1 MSLLYRTKTLKLTAK
16 ILLTNTVFGLTLLV
30 RKTIV
35 NFRCNKLINNLDFRN
50 TNTLWSSIVAETL
63 FNLGLKT
70 AIICPGS
77 RSTPLTIAFANHP
90 NIETIPILD
99 ERSASFFALGIA
111 KRSCLP
117 VVLIC
122 TSGTAGANFYPAVIE
137 AKESRTALLILTAD
151 RPPELRDCHAGQS
164 IDQVKLYGSYCNWYT
179 ELSLPSIEMKLLNY
193 LRQTII
199 SAWNKSF
206 LPNRGVVHLNCPFRE
221 PLTPLTQL
229 EAKHKTYSSE
239 TDFKNFF
246 LDIDKHTN
254 IYSRH
259 YFKFDISNY
268 LNEWKAI
275 EKGII
280 IAGVNNSTNPSLYC
294 ENIALISKF
303 LNYPILVEALSPL
316 RNFASKAPNLINT
329 YDTILYSQELQQSL
343 KPDIVIQFGQLP
355 TSKRLREWLEKI
367 QVQYWLIDSSSDNFD
382 PLHNHSFS
390 ICSSVENL
398 DLRNI
403 KNTVSKE
410 LHLDYLTKWKTVND
424 SINKNIESVF
434 TGIDSILQAKL
445 PFVLSKTLPY
455 QTKVFIANSMSVRY
469 AEFFWLPNNKKLIP
483 YFNRGAN
490 GIDGTLSSALGMA
503 QNSSNN
509 ILVTGDLA
517 LLHDTNG
524 FLINT
529 KFKGHLTIILINNS
543 GGGIFEMLPISKDKS
558 LFENYFATPQ
568 NIDFVKLCNTY
579 NIKHINIQDWQY
591 LKQLLNPLPH
601 SGVRVL
607 ELKVKRKEDT
617 DWLKNNLYK
626 LIY

>member
-1 MSLLYRTKTLKLTAK
+1 MIK
-16 ILLTNTVFGLTLLV
+16 
-30 RKTIV
+30 
-35 NFRCNKLINNLDFRN
+35 NLDFRN
-50 TNTLWSSIVAETL
+50 ANTLWSSIVAETL

-70 AIICPGS
+70 AVICPGS

-137 AKESRTALLILTAD
+137 AKESKTALLILTAD

-179 ELSLPSIEMKLLNY
+179 ELSLPSIEMKLLSY
-193 LRQTII
+193 LRQTIV

-206 LPNRGVVHLNCPFRE
+206 FPNKGVVHLNCPFRE
-221 PLTPLTQL
+221 PLTPFTQPEIEL
-229 EAKHKTYSSE
+229 FPSK
-239 TDFKNFF
+239 TDFRGFF
-246 LDIDKHTN
+246 LDIYEHGK
-254 IYSRH
+254 IYPSNH
-259 YFKFDISNY
+259 SKLDISNY
-268 LNEWKAI
+268 LNKWKFI

-294 ENIALISKF
+294 ENIAFISKF
-303 LNYPILVEALSPL
+303 LNYPILAEALSPL
-316 RNFASKAPNLINT
+316 RNFASKTSNLINT
-329 YDTILYSQELQQSL
+329 YDTILYNQKLSKYL
-343 KPDIVIQFGQLP
+343 KPDIVIQFGQFP
-355 TSKRLREWLEKI
+355 TSKRLREWLEKVKA
-367 QVQYWLIDSSSDNFD
+367 QCWLIDSSSDNFD

-398 DLRNI
+398 DLRNVTPT
-403 KNTVSKE
+403 KLSS
-410 LHLDYLTKWKTVND
+410 DYLTKWKTINDNVNQ
-424 SINKNIESVF
+424 NIESIF
-434 TGIDSILQAKL
+434 IKIDSILQAKL
-445 PFVLSKTLPY
+445 PFILSKILPH
-455 QTKVFIANSMSVRY
+455 QTNIFIANSMSVRY
-469 AEFFWLPNNKKLIP
+469 AEFFWLPNNKELIP

-503 QNSSNN
+503 QNSSKN

-524 FLINT
+524 FLISK
-529 KFKGHLTIILINNS
+529 KFKGHLTIILVNNS

-558 LFENYFATPQ
+558 LFEDYFVTPQ
-568 NIDFVKLCNTY
+568 SIDFAKLCNTY
-579 NIKHINIQDWQY
+579 DIQHTSIKDWQH
-591 LKQLLNPLPH
+591 LKQLLNPLPS
-601 SGVRVL
+601 SGIRVL
-607 ELKVKRKEDT
+607 ELKIKRKEDAS
-617 DWLKNNLYK
+617 WLKNNLDKFTY
-626 LIY
+626 